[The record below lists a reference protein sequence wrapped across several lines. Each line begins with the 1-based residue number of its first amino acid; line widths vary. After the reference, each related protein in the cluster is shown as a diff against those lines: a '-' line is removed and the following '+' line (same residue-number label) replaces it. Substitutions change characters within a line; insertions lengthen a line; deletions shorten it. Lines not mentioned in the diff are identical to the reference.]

1 MSQRPRELKFSLTI
15 SWKSVS
21 KRFRC
26 FSKGHYNQ
34 LIHKNMINTCN
45 NQKCLASAIMLRFF
59 LVFVTFKPSIFK
71 FLYYWIEVP
80 GGLNSNR
87 SGLFILWGET
97 TDQWYSMKMPLLC
110 VIKNRNNV
118 SVNVPFY
125 WTSLY
130 LTQKIGWR

>member
-1 MSQRPRELKFSLTI
+1 MSQRPMELKFSLTI

-80 GGLNSNR
+80 GGLVIS
-87 SGLFILWGET
+87 FYEV
-97 TDQWYSMKMPLLC
+97 KLLINGIPWKC
-110 VIKNRNNV
+110 LCYKKNRNNG

-125 WTSLY
+125 WTHWTPLY